1 MSEVFANSGF
11 MRFSL
16 GVFTKREQTVAF
28 IQKVVGWDRA
38 GIPSQFAVI
47 VRGSEPKTGCNGTLL
62 GYRGFFHHPEAAR
75 ALRDHGFRELE
86 LSRVISLIHPEN
98 VPSRRVAEKK
108 RDDGGEGNYF
118 SRLSDAGVL
127 SNSRAVGKRGWRLM
141 NSRARAR

>member
-28 IQKVVGWDRA
+28 IQKVVDWDRA

-62 GYRGFFHHPEAAR
+62 GYCGFFHHPEAAR
-75 ALRDHGFRELE
+75 STR
-86 LSRVISLIHPEN
+86 SRFSRA
-98 VPSRRVAEKK
+98 VPRNLVNSSGERSVAPGRGEK
-108 RDDGGEGNYF
+108 RDDGGEAIIFRGFPTLVF
-118 SRLSDAGVL
+118 SLTREQWEKENGA
-127 SNSRAVGKRGWRLM
+127 
-141 NSRARAR
+141 